1 MGSYRG
7 KLDIIAAILE
17 VASQNAKKTHIM
29 FQANLSYNV
38 LKKYLRKMN
47 EASLIRFVSD
57 KQFYTLTVKGRDFL
71 EAYNEYSRNS
81 KKLERWVGEVNSKK
95 KVLEK
100 LILNM

>member
-1 MGSYRG
+1 LGSYRG